1 MRKSYCLL
9 ALGMIIAPI
18 AAAPVFAQMPQG
30 APAGQAACPP
40 GTQLVPPSRDGAGNP
55 VAAYCA
61 AAPTGQGV
69 NDPYTGRNVADPQA
83 NPTSGGA
90 GQFIPPSR

>member
-1 MRKSYCLL
+1 MGNLIRLL
-9 ALGMIIAPI
+9 ALAAIVTPL
-18 AAAPVFAQMPQG
+18 AAAPAFAQMPQA

-40 GTQLVPPSRDGAGNP
+40 GTQLVPAGRDGAGNP

-61 AAPTGQGV
+61 AAPTGRGAY
-69 NDPYTGRNVADPQA
+69 DPYTGRNVADPQA